1 MGFAATIR
9 LPDVAKLFGGFFSGI
24 GALQI
29 DPVWGRERV
38 VEPTLI
44 VSTEPKEA
52 RAIPEIWPARPFPQQ
67 AFLADSDDDAVQG
80 QIIRYLDE
88 AADYFDRGQWRDGM
102 QLVDHTTAA
111 ARRALS
117 DSFWTDFCKKQCITH
132 PVKDFIHQD
141 PFTRRSFQ
149 KPRGYAGDAVLLDYI
164 YGISHHEHDLYDST
178 PLGRWLYHYTS
189 NTMAPRAVRR
199 RMTVLAELID
209 RVCIDRR
216 SPRILS
222 IASGHMRE
230 LQFSHAVR
238 ARAFGEIVAFDQD
251 AASLDHIAPINGS
264 KLVKTIQGSIFR
276 LIVGRHDFDNFDL
289 VYAAGLLDYLDQWA
303 AKRLTTTMF
312 EVLNP
317 GGTLLV
323 ANFLDHIDDIGYME
337 SFMGWDLVFRNS
349 SQITPLADDIT
360 AGVSLK
366 RYFEESQRNIGF
378 LLVRKAA

>member
-1 MGFAATIR
+1 
-9 LPDVAKLFGGFFSGI
+9 
-24 GALQI
+24 
-29 DPVWGRERV
+29 
-38 VEPTLI
+38 
-44 VSTEPKEA
+44 
-52 RAIPEIWPARPFPQQ
+52 
-67 AFLADSDDDAVQG
+67 
-80 QIIRYLDE
+80 
-88 AADYFDRGQWRDGM
+88 
-102 QLVDHTTAA
+102 
-111 ARRALS
+111 
-117 DSFWTDFCKKQCITH
+117 
-132 PVKDFIHQD
+132 
-141 PFTRRSFQ
+141 
-149 KPRGYAGDAVLLDYI
+149 
-164 YGISHHEHDLYDST
+164 
-178 PLGRWLYHYTS
+178 
-189 NTMAPRAVRR
+189 MAPRAVRR

-251 AASLDHIAPINGS
+251 AASLDHIASINGS
-264 KLVKTIQGSIFR
+264 KLVKTIQGSISR

-289 VYAAGLLDYLDQWA
+289 VYAAGLLDYLDQRA

-349 SQITPLADDIT
+349 SQITSLADDIT